1 MNYNDAR
8 LKHQQKSK
16 IFSVQLGSEFNY
28 LRPFE
33 SELVRVGPNG
43 DCGYV
48 IPKSAAISTRSL
60 YSIGISTNW
69 EFEVELSRLNPGMN
83 INAFDRTSGWHVF
96 GYVAL
101 RDLLKGDPSVIG
113 GQPLIERILSFRKFL
128 VLAIRFRSFFRG
140 HRRFSRKWVRVK
152 KRGNDDVSFNE
163 SIVGTFGKSP
173 SMLKIDIEG
182 GEYEF
187 IDDLL
192 RQISENY
199 QRISCLIME
208 LHDTHT
214 RRADFE
220 RLVKGISLW
229 LPIVHI
235 HANNCAGV
243 SADGLPEV
251 LEITFAS
258 AKHESGSREFP
269 LPHLDYPNDPDIPD
283 ISFSF
288 AQTGES

>member
-1 MNYNDAR
+1 MW
-8 LKHQQKSK
+8 S
-16 IFSVQLGSEFNY
+16 GSEFDY

-33 SELVRVGPNG
+33 TELVRVGPKG

-69 EFEVELSRLNPGMN
+69 EFEVEMSRLNPGLN
-83 INAFDRTSGWHVF
+83 ISAFDRTSGWKVF
-96 GYVAL
+96 AYVAL
-101 RDLLKGDPSVIG
+101 RDLLKGDPSVVG
-113 GQPLIERILSFRKFL
+113 GQPLIDRVLSFRKFL

-140 HRRFSRKWVRVK
+140 RRRFNRKWVRVE
-152 KRGNDDVSFNE
+152 KRGSDEVSFKE
-163 SIVGTFGKSP
+163 SIAGAFIESP

-192 RQISENY
+192 HQLSENH
-199 QRISCLIME
+199 QRVSCLVME

-214 RRADFE
+214 RRVDFE
-220 RLVKGISLW
+220 RLVKGISHW

-243 SADGLPEV
+243 AADGLPEV
-251 LEITFAS
+251 LEITFARS
-258 AKHESGSREFP
+258 EREIGNREFP
-269 LPHLDYPNDPDIPD
+269 LPHLDFPNDPNIPD
-283 ISFSF
+283 ISFAF

>member
-1 MNYNDAR
+1 MW
-8 LKHQQKSK
+8 S
-16 IFSVQLGSEFNY
+16 GSEFDY

-33 SELVRVGPNG
+33 TELVRVGPKG

-69 EFEVELSRLNPGMN
+69 EFEVEMSRLNPGLN
-83 INAFDRTSGWHVF
+83 ISAFDRTSGWKVF
-96 GYVAL
+96 AYVAL
-101 RDLLKGDPSVIG
+101 RDLLKGDPSVVG
-113 GQPLIERILSFRKFL
+113 GQPLIDRVLSFRKFL

-140 HRRFSRKWVRVK
+140 RRRFNRKWVRVE
-152 KRGNDDVSFNE
+152 KRGSDEVSFKE
-163 SIVGTFGKSP
+163 SIAGAFIESP

-192 RQISENY
+192 HQLSENH
-199 QRISCLIME
+199 QRVSCLVME

-214 RRADFE
+214 RRVDFE
-220 RLVKGISLW
+220 RLVKGILHW

-243 SADGLPEV
+243 AADGLPEV
-251 LEITFAS
+251 LEITFARS
-258 AKHESGSREFP
+258 EREIGNREFP
-269 LPHLDYPNDPDIPD
+269 LLHLDYPNDPNIPD
-283 ISFSF
+283 ISFAF

>member
-1 MNYNDAR
+1 MW
-8 LKHQQKSK
+8 S
-16 IFSVQLGSEFNY
+16 GSEFDY

-33 SELVRVGPNG
+33 TELVRVGPKA

-69 EFEVELSRLNPGMN
+69 EFEVEMSRLNPGLN
-83 INAFDRTSGWHVF
+83 ISAFDRTSGWKVF
-96 GYVAL
+96 AYVAL
-101 RDLLKGDPSVIG
+101 RDLLKGDPSVVG
-113 GQPLIERILSFRKFL
+113 GQSLIDRVLSFRKFL

-140 HRRFSRKWVRVK
+140 RRRFNRKWVRVE
-152 KRGNDDVSFNE
+152 KRGSDEVSFKE
-163 SIVGTFGKSP
+163 SIAGAFIESP

-192 RQISENY
+192 HQLSENH
-199 QRISCLIME
+199 QRVSCLVME

-214 RRADFE
+214 RRVDFE
-220 RLVKGISLW
+220 RLVKGISHW

-243 SADGLPEV
+243 AADGLPEV
-251 LEITFAS
+251 LEITFARS
-258 AKHESGSREFP
+258 EREIGNREFP
-269 LPHLDYPNDPDIPD
+269 LPHLDFPNDPNIPD
-283 ISFSF
+283 ISFAF

>member
-1 MNYNDAR
+1 MW
-8 LKHQQKSK
+8 S
-16 IFSVQLGSEFNY
+16 GSEFDY

-33 SELVRVGPNG
+33 TELVRVGPKG

-69 EFEVELSRLNPGMN
+69 EFEVEMSRLNPGLN
-83 INAFDRTSGWHVF
+83 ISAFDRTSGWKVF
-96 GYVAL
+96 AYVAL
-101 RDLLKGDPSVIG
+101 RDLLKGDPSVVG
-113 GQPLIERILSFRKFL
+113 GQSLIDRVLSFRKFL

-140 HRRFSRKWVRVK
+140 RRRFNRKWVRVE
-152 KRGNDDVSFNE
+152 KRGSDEVSFKE
-163 SIVGTFGKSP
+163 SIAGAFIESP

-192 RQISENY
+192 HQLSENH
-199 QRISCLIME
+199 QRVSCLVME

-214 RRADFE
+214 RRVDFE
-220 RLVKGISLW
+220 RLVKGISHW

-243 SADGLPEV
+243 AADGLPEV
-251 LEITFAS
+251 LEITFAKS
-258 AKHESGSREFP
+258 EREIGNREFP
-269 LPHLDYPNDPDIPD
+269 LPHLDFPNDPNIPD
-283 ISFSF
+283 ISFAF

>member
-1 MNYNDAR
+1 MW
-8 LKHQQKSK
+8 S
-16 IFSVQLGSEFNY
+16 GSEFDY

-33 SELVRVGPNG
+33 TELVRVGPKA

-69 EFEVELSRLNPGMN
+69 EFEVEMSRLNPGLN
-83 INAFDRTSGWHVF
+83 ISAFDRTSGWKVF
-96 GYVAL
+96 AYVAL
-101 RDLLKGDPSVIG
+101 RDLLKGDPSVVG
-113 GQPLIERILSFRKFL
+113 GQSLIDRVLSFRKFL

-140 HRRFSRKWVRVK
+140 RRRFNRKWVRVE
-152 KRGNDDVSFNE
+152 KRGSDEVSFKE
-163 SIVGTFGKSP
+163 SIAGAFIESP

-192 RQISENY
+192 HQLSENH
-199 QRISCLIME
+199 QRVSCLVME

-214 RRADFE
+214 RRVDFE
-220 RLVKGISLW
+220 RLVKGISHW

-243 SADGLPEV
+243 AADGLPEV

-258 AKHESGSREFP
+258 AKHESGNQEFP
-269 LPHLDYPNDPDIPD
+269 LPYLDYPNDPDIPD

-288 AQTGES
+288 AQSGES

>member
-1 MNYNDAR
+1 MW
-8 LKHQQKSK
+8 S
-16 IFSVQLGSEFNY
+16 GSEFDY

-33 SELVRVGPNG
+33 TELVRVGPKG

-48 IPKSAAISTRSL
+48 IPKSASISTRSL

-69 EFEVELSRLNPGMN
+69 EFEVEMSRLNPGLN
-83 INAFDRTSGWHVF
+83 ISAFDRTSGWKVF
-96 GYVAL
+96 AYVAL
-101 RDLLKGDPSVIG
+101 RDLLKGDPSVVG
-113 GQPLIERILSFRKFL
+113 GQPLIVRVLSFRKFL
-128 VLAIRFRSFFRG
+128 VLAIRFCSFFRG
-140 HRRFSRKWVRVK
+140 RRRFNRKWVRVE
-152 KRGNDDVSFNE
+152 KRGSDEVSFKE
-163 SIVGTFGKSP
+163 SIAGAFIKSP

-192 RQISENY
+192 HQLSENH
-199 QRISCLIME
+199 QRVSCLVME

-214 RRADFE
+214 RRVDFE
-220 RLVKGISLW
+220 RLVKGISHW

-243 SADGLPEV
+243 AADGLPEV
-251 LEITFAS
+251 LEITFARS
-258 AKHESGSREFP
+258 EREIGNRDFP
-269 LPHLDYPNDPDIPD
+269 LPHLDYPNDPNIPD

>member
-1 MNYNDAR
+1 
-8 LKHQQKSK
+8 
-16 IFSVQLGSEFNY
+16 
-28 LRPFE
+28 
-33 SELVRVGPNG
+33 VGPKG

-48 IPKSAAISTRSL
+48 IPKSASISTRSL

-69 EFEVELSRLNPGMN
+69 EFEVEMSRLNPGLN
-83 INAFDRTSGWHVF
+83 ISAFDRTSGWKVF
-96 GYVAL
+96 AYVAL
-101 RDLLKGDPSVIG
+101 RNLLKGDPSVVG
-113 GQPLIERILSFRKFL
+113 GQPLIDRVLSFRKFL

-152 KRGNDDVSFNE
+152 KSGNDDVSFNE

-192 RQISENY
+192 LQISENY
-199 QRISCLIME
+199 QKISCLIME

-243 SADGLPEV
+243 AADGLPEV
-251 LEITFAS
+251 LEITFARS
-258 AKHESGSREFP
+258 EREIGNREFP
-269 LPHLDYPNDPDIPD
+269 LPHLDYPNDPNISD
-283 ISFSF
+283 ISFAF

>member
-1 MNYNDAR
+1 M
-8 LKHQQKSK
+8 
-16 IFSVQLGSEFNY
+16 
-28 LRPFE
+28 
-33 SELVRVGPNG
+33 GPNG

-69 EFEVELSRLNPGMN
+69 EFEVEMSRLNPGLN
-83 INAFDRTSGWHVF
+83 IRAFDRTSGWKVF
-96 GYVAL
+96 AYVAL
-101 RDLLKGDPSVIG
+101 RDLLRGDPSVRD
-113 GQPLIERILSFRKFL
+113 GQPLIERFSSFQKFL

-140 HRRFSRKWVRVK
+140 RRRFNRKWVRVE
-152 KRGNDDVSFNE
+152 KRGSDEVSFKE
-163 SIVGTFGKSP
+163 SIAGAFSESP

-192 RQISENY
+192 HQLSENH
-199 QRISCLIME
+199 QKVSCLVME
-208 LHDTHT
+208 LHDTHV

-220 RLVKGISLW
+220 RLVKGISHW

-243 SADGLPEV
+243 ATDGLPEV
-251 LEITFAS
+251 LEISFAR
-258 AKHESGSREFP
+258 AEREIGNREFP
-269 LPHLDYPNDPDIPD
+269 LPHLDHPNDPDIPD

-288 AQTGES
+288 AQTGGS

>member
-1 MNYNDAR
+1 MQLDA
-8 LKHQQKSK
+8 K
-16 IFSVQLGSEFNY
+16 FDY
-28 LRPFE
+28 LRPYE
-33 SELVRVGPNG
+33 TLLVRVGPNS

-48 IPKSAAISTRSL
+48 IPRSAAISTRSL

-69 EFEVELSRLNPGMN
+69 EFEVEMSRLNPGLS
-83 INAFDRTSGWHVF
+83 ISAFDRTSGWYVF

-113 GQPLIERILSFRKFL
+113 GQPLIERVLSFRKFL

-140 HRRFSRKWVRVK
+140 QRRFSRKWVRVEK
-152 KRGNDDVSFNE
+152 QGSDDVSFNE
-163 SIVGTFGKSP
+163 SIVGTFTKSP
-173 SMLKIDIEG
+173 AMLKIDIEG

-192 RQISENY
+192 RQIKDNH
-199 QRISCLIME
+199 QKISCLIME

-243 SADGLPEV
+243 STDGLPEV
-251 LEITFAS
+251 LEITFAR
-258 AKHESGSREFP
+258 ALREFGNREFP
-269 LPHLDYPNDPDIPD
+269 LPHLDYPNDPNVPD

>member
-1 MNYNDAR
+1 MW
-8 LKHQQKSK
+8 S
-16 IFSVQLGSEFNY
+16 GSEFDY

-33 SELVRVGPNG
+33 TELVRVGPNG

-69 EFEVELSRLNPGMN
+69 EFEVEMSRLNPGLN
-83 INAFDRTSGWHVF
+83 ISAFDRTSGWKVF
-96 GYVAL
+96 AYVAL
-101 RDLLKGDPSVIG
+101 RDLLKGDPSVVG
-113 GQPLIERILSFRKFL
+113 GQSLIDRVLSFRKFL

-140 HRRFSRKWVRVK
+140 RRRFNRKWVRVE
-152 KRGNDDVSFNE
+152 KRGSDEVSFKE
-163 SIVGTFGKSP
+163 SIAGAFIESP

-192 RQISENY
+192 HQLSENH
-199 QRISCLIME
+199 QRVSCLVME

-214 RRADFE
+214 RRVDFE
-220 RLVKGISLW
+220 RLVKGISHW

-243 SADGLPEV
+243 AADGLPEV
-251 LEITFAS
+251 LEITFARS
-258 AKHESGSREFP
+258 EREIGNREFP
-269 LPHLDYPNDPDIPD
+269 LPHLDFPNDPNIPD
-283 ISFSF
+283 ISFAF

>member
-1 MNYNDAR
+1 
-8 LKHQQKSK
+8 
-16 IFSVQLGSEFNY
+16 VQLDAKFDY
-28 LRPFE
+28 LRPYE
-33 SELVRVGPNG
+33 TLLVRVGPNS

-48 IPKSAAISTRSL
+48 IPRSAAISTRSL

-69 EFEVELSRLNPGMN
+69 EFEVEMSRLNPGLS
-83 INAFDRTSGWHVF
+83 ISAFDRTSGWYVF

-113 GQPLIERILSFRKFL
+113 GQPLIERVLSFRKFL

-140 HRRFSRKWVRVK
+140 QRRFSRKWVRVEK
-152 KRGNDDVSFNE
+152 QGSDDVSFNE
-163 SIVGTFGKSP
+163 SIVGTFSKSP
-173 SMLKIDIEG
+173 AMLKIDIEG

-192 RQISENY
+192 RQIKDNH
-199 QRISCLIME
+199 QKISCLIME

-243 SADGLPEV
+243 STDGLPEV
-251 LEITFAS
+251 LEITFAR
-258 AKHESGSREFP
+258 ALREFGNREFP
-269 LPHLDYPNDPDIPD
+269 LPHLDYPNDPNVPD

>member
-1 MNYNDAR
+1 MQLDA
-8 LKHQQKSK
+8 K
-16 IFSVQLGSEFNY
+16 FDY
-28 LRPFE
+28 LRPYE
-33 SELVRVGPNG
+33 TLLVRVGPNS

-48 IPKSAAISTRSL
+48 IPRSAAISTRSL

-69 EFEVELSRLNPGMN
+69 EFEVEMSRLNPGLS
-83 INAFDRTSGWHVF
+83 ISAFDRTSGWYVF

-113 GQPLIERILSFRKFL
+113 GQPLMERVLSFRKFL

-140 HRRFSRKWVRVK
+140 QRRFSRKWVRVEK
-152 KRGNDDVSFNE
+152 QGSDDVSFNE
-163 SIVGTFGKSP
+163 SIVGTFSKSP
-173 SMLKIDIEG
+173 AMLKIDIEG

-192 RQISENY
+192 RQIKDNH
-199 QRISCLIME
+199 QKISCLIME

-243 SADGLPEV
+243 STDGLPEV
-251 LEITFAS
+251 LEITFAR
-258 AKHESGSREFP
+258 ALREFGNREFP
-269 LPHLDYPNDPDIPD
+269 LPHLDYPNDPNVPD

-288 AQTGES
+288 AETGES